1 MYVHHSLPVEIR
13 EQIACSQLVVAMA
26 TLNSSS
32 LLPKTDGV
40 VENSLG
46 WTKGKQIKKDIK
58 IAAWRGGV
66 ETEGERKGSLRTETM
81 EEEKDGGKHDGKI
94 MNEG

>member
-40 VENSLG
+40 VEKSLG
-46 WTKGKQIKKDIK
+46 WTKGKQIKNIE
-58 IAAWRGGV
+58 IGSWRGGD
-66 ETEGERKGSLRTETM
+66 ETKEEQKGSLRTETM
-81 EEEKDGGKHDGKI
+81 EEKKDGGKHDGKI